1 MDERWHLSKSVS
13 LVHIVTTLSV
23 MTAAIWYFAT
33 TDNRITLVEKDQ
45 TYLNATVN
53 RVEQQQKDQGRE
65 LSNQITNLRNETNN
79 NFDKIDKKLDRIIDR
94 ALEND

>member
-23 MTAAIWYFAT
+23 LASAMWYFAT
-33 TDNRITLVEKDQ
+33 TENRITLVEKDQ
-45 TYLNATVN
+45 TYLNSTVL

-65 LSNQITNLRNETNN
+65 LSNQISNLRSETNN
-79 NFDKIDKKLDRIIDR
+79 NFDKLDKKLDRLIDR
-94 ALEND
+94 ELAQ

>member
-23 MTAAIWYFAT
+23 MTGAVWYFAT
-33 TDNRITLVEKDQ
+33 TDNRITMVEKDQ
-45 TYLNATVN
+45 SYLNATVN
-53 RVEQQQKDQGRE
+53 RVEQQQKDQGKE

-79 NFDKIDKKLDRIIDR
+79 NFDKIDKKLDKIIDR
-94 ALEND
+94 ALDK

>member
-23 MTAAIWYFAT
+23 LASAMWYFAT
-33 TDNRITLVEKDQ
+33 TENRITLVEKDQ
-45 TYLNATVN
+45 TYLNATVL

-65 LSNQITNLRNETNN
+65 LSNQISNLRNETNN
-79 NFDKIDKKLDRIIDR
+79 NFEKLDKKLDRLIDR
-94 ALEND
+94 ELAQ

>member
-1 MDERWHLSKSVS
+1 MDEQWHLSKSIS

-45 TYLNATVN
+45 VYLNATVV
-53 RVEQQQKDQGRE
+53 RVEQQQKEQGKE
-65 LSNQITNLRNETNN
+65 LSNQITVLRTETNN
-79 NFDKIDKKLDRIIDR
+79 NFDKIDKKLDKIIDR
-94 ALEND
+94 ALEK